1 MIGVFRAMWALLIGM
16 FLLQIGNGL
25 QGTALGIRGG
35 IEGFDTTVMGVVMS
49 GYFVGFLA
57 GAWITP
63 KLLRRVGHVRT
74 FAALA
79 SLISAACIIYGAAV
93 DPIAWLAMR
102 LVTGA
107 CFSGVYVVAESWL
120 NNQSTNENRGQTLS
134 VYLVCQMGGIVLAQA
149 AVPLADPA
157 GYDLFVI
164 MTVAVSIACA
174 PILLS
179 ASPAPVVEHNRQ
191 LSLVTLFR
199 ISPLGVVGTLVM
211 GAVFAS
217 MFGMTAVW
225 GTAIGLSAGEV
236 SAIVGT
242 LYIGAMV
249 LQFPVGWL
257 SDRMDRRIL
266 IIACTGIGAIGA
278 VAMALVGT
286 DFTLVLVAAFLV
298 GGMANPL
305 YSLLIA
311 HTNDYMDWEDMAA
324 AAGGLVLL
332 NGLGAAGTPFVIGA
346 LMDVA
351 GPVAFPV
358 FMATCFSVITL
369 YGLYRMT
376 VRPATPV
383 DETLPHT
390 AIAPTL
396 SMVTVSA
403 AQEVYA
409 EAAEAQAAD
418 SETGEDGD
426 EELDNLDTVDSHN
439 EHGWG
444 DEGETRPAP
453 AE

>member
-1 MIGVFRAMWALLIGM
+1 MIAAFRNAWALLIGM
-16 FLLQIGNGL
+16 FMLQIGNGL

-35 IEGFDTTVMGVVMS
+35 IEGFDAAVMGIVMS

-74 FAALA
+74 FAAFA

-93 DPIAWLAMR
+93 DPLAWTLIR

-120 NNQSTNENRGQTLS
+120 NNQSNNETRGQTLS
-134 VYLVCQMGGIVLAQA
+134 IYLICQMGGIVLAQA
-149 AVPLADPA
+149 LVPLTDPA

-179 ASPAPVVEHNRQ
+179 ASPAPMVENNRQ
-191 LSLVTLFR
+191 LSLGALFR
-199 ISPLGVVGTLVM
+199 ISPLGFVGTLVL
-211 GAVFAS
+211 GAVFAA

-225 GTAIGLSAGEV
+225 GTSVGLSANEI
-236 SAIVGT
+236 SAVV
-242 LYIGAMV
+242 GAMYVGALV
-249 LQFPVGWL
+249 LQMPIGWL
-257 SDRMDRRIL
+257 SDRMDRRVL
-266 IIACTGIGAIGA
+266 ITGCTALGA
-278 VAMALVGT
+278 VSATAMALAGSN
-286 DFTLVLVAAFLV
+286 FAAVLIAALLA
-298 GGMANPL
+298 GGVANPL

-311 HTNDYMDWEDMAA
+311 HTNDYMDWDDMAA

-332 NGLGAAGTPFVIGA
+332 NGIGAAGTPLMIGG

-351 GPVAFPV
+351 GPVAFPA
-358 FMATCFSVITL
+358 FMAVCFSGITL
-369 YGLYRMT
+369 YALYRMT

-390 AIAPTL
+390 ALAPTL
-396 SMVTVSA
+396 SPVTVTA
-403 AQEVYA
+403 VQEVYA
-409 EAAEAQAAD
+409 EAAEAAEAQAND
-418 SETGEDGD
+418 D
-426 EELDNLDTVDSHN
+426 EELDTLDAVDTHN

-444 DEGETRPAP
+444 DEGERGYRPA
-453 AE
+453 E